1 MCIRDRKDAVLKK
14 GDVLSFYISDE
25 FFDGEPT
32 FGKDFLAGITPSFG
46 VVYEDENIILMEKPQ
61 GLLCQG
67 DDSEKGVLRPFPRP
81 RASGA
86 PRRRGIAAAKGCGD
100 KASPKN

>member
-1 MCIRDRKDAVLKK
+1 MREVIISENDAGQRLDKFMSKKFKTMPPSLLYKYLRLKCVRINGKKTSQKDAVLKK

-32 FGKDFLAGITPSFG
+32 YGKDFLAGITPSFG

-61 GLLCQG
+61 
-67 DDSEKGVLRPFPRP
+67 
-81 RASGA
+81 
-86 PRRRGIAAAKGCGD
+86 
-100 KASPKN
+100 